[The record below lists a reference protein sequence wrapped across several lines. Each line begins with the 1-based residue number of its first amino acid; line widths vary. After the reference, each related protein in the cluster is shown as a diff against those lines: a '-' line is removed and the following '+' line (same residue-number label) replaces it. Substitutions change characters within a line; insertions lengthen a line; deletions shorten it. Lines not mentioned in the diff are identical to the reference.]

1 MLRSESFETHCFSNA
16 VRQDGQFLNVI
27 RVAYLSRDV
36 VLQNILEETHLY
48 EFDC

>member
-1 MLRSESFETHCFSNA
+1 MLKSESFEMHCFTNA
-16 VRQDGQFLNVI
+16 VRHDGQFLNVI

-36 VLQNILEETHLY
+36 VLQNILEGTHLY